1 MRRLHIILLAL
12 LIVAGITGCKN
23 TEDDVLHLGLNAIIV
38 EIDHENQLIYVSD
51 TEHGDVFGGR
61 AAIDCSKAIE
71 RDSIFYVDY
80 DSDTTDNLR
89 FIEYKDLMV
98 GDMIILGIYES
109 ELNGTDAILVEDIQ
123 LSTIQLSTQRLD

>member
-1 MRRLHIILLAL
+1 MRRFLSIAFAL
-12 LIVAGITGCKN
+12 LIMATLTGCQK
-23 TEDDVLHLGLNAIIV
+23 TDEDVLHLGLNAIIV

-51 TEHGDVFGGR
+51 TKHGDVFGGR
-61 AAIDCSKAIE
+61 SAIDCSKAIE

-80 DSDTTDNLR
+80 DRDITDNLS
-89 FIEYKDLMV
+89 FIKLEDLMV

-123 LSTIQLSTQRLD
+123 LSMQRLD

>member
-1 MRRLHIILLAL
+1 MKRLLSIVFAL
-12 LIVAGITGCKN
+12 FIVAGITGCKKAQ
-23 TEDDVLHLGLNAIIV
+23 DDVLHLGLNAIIV

-51 TEHGDVFGGR
+51 TEHEDFFGGR

-71 RDSIFYVDY
+71 RDSVFYVDY

-89 FIEYKDLMV
+89 FIEFKDLMV

-123 LSTIQLSTQRLD
+123 LSTQRLD

>member
-1 MRRLHIILLAL
+1 MKRLLSIVFAL
-12 LIVAGITGCKN
+12 LMVAGITGCKK
-23 TEDDVLHLGLNAIIV
+23 TEDDVLHLGLNAVIV
-38 EIDHENQLIYVSD
+38 EIDPENRLIYVSD
-51 TEHGDVFGGR
+51 TEHENVFGER

-89 FIEYKDLMV
+89 FIEFEDLLV
-98 GDMIILGIYES
+98 DDMIILGIYES

-123 LSTIQLSTQRLD
+123 LSTQRLD

>member
-1 MRRLHIILLAL
+1 MRRFLSIAFAL
-12 LIVAGITGCKN
+12 LIMAALTGCQK
-23 TEDDVLHLGLNAIIV
+23 TDEDVLHLGLNAIIV

-61 AAIDCSKAIE
+61 SAIDCSKAIE

-80 DSDTTDNLR
+80 DSDTTDNLS
-89 FIEYKDLMV
+89 FIKLEDLMV

-123 LSTIQLSTQRLD
+123 LSTQRLK

>member
-1 MRRLHIILLAL
+1 MKRLFSILFVL
-12 LIVAGITGCKN
+12 LIMAGITGCKN

-38 EIDHENQLIYVSD
+38 EIDHQQQLIYVSD
-51 TEHGDVFGGR
+51 TEHEDVFGRR

-89 FIEYKDLMV
+89 FIEFEDLMV

-109 ELNGTDAILVEDIQ
+109 ELNGTDAIHVED
-123 LSTIQLSTQRLD
+123 IQLSTQRLD

>member
-1 MRRLHIILLAL
+1 MKRLFSILFVV

-38 EIDHENQLIYVSD
+38 EIDHQQQLIYVSD
-51 TEHGDVFGGR
+51 TEHEDVLGER
-61 AAIDCSKAIE
+61 TAIDCSKAIE

-89 FIEYKDLMV
+89 FIEFEDLMV

-109 ELNGTDAILVEDIQ
+109 KMNGTDAILVEDIQ
-123 LSTIQLSTQRLD
+123 LSTQRLD

>member
-12 LIVAGITGCKN
+12 FIVAGITGCKK
-23 TEDDVLHLGLNAIIV
+23 TEEDVLHLGLNSIIV

-51 TEHGDVFGGR
+51 TEHEDVFGGR
-61 AAIDCSKAIE
+61 AAIDCSNAIE

-89 FIEYKDLMV
+89 FIEFEDLMV

-109 ELNGTDAILVEDIQ
+109 ELKGTDVILAED
-123 LSTIQLSTQRLD
+123 IQLSTQRLD

>member
-1 MRRLHIILLAL
+1 MRRFLIILLSL
-12 LIVAGITGCKN
+12 LIVAAITGCKK
-23 TEDDVLHLGLNAIIV
+23 TEDNVLHLGLNAIIV

-51 TEHGDVFGGR
+51 TEHEDAFGGR

-89 FIEYKDLMV
+89 FIEFEDLMV
-98 GDMIILGIYES
+98 GDIIILGIYES
-109 ELNGTDAILVEDIQ
+109 ELKGTDVILAED
-123 LSTIQLSTQRLD
+123 IQLSTQRLK

>member
-1 MRRLHIILLAL
+1 MKRLFSIVFAL
-12 LIVAGITGCKN
+12 FIAAGITGCKN

-38 EIDHENQLIYVSD
+38 EIDHENQLIFVSD
-51 TEHGDVFGGR
+51 TAHEDVFGER

-71 RDSIFYVDY
+71 RDSVFYVDY

-89 FIEYKDLMV
+89 FIEFEDLMV

-109 ELNGTDAILVEDIQ
+109 ELIVTDAILVEDIQ
-123 LSTIQLSTQRLD
+123 LSTQRLD

>member
-1 MRRLHIILLAL
+1 MKNYLSILIVL
-12 LIVAGITGCKN
+12 LIMAGTTGCKK
-23 TEDDVLHLGLNAIIV
+23 EDDDVLHLGLNAIIV
-38 EIDHENQLIYVSD
+38 EIDRENQLIYVSD
-51 TEHGDVFGGR
+51 TEHEDVFGGR

-89 FIEYKDLMV
+89 FIEFKDLMV

-123 LSTIQLSTQRLD
+123 LSTQRLD

>member
-1 MRRLHIILLAL
+1 MKRLYFIVVAL
-12 LIVAGITGCKN
+12 LIVAGITGCKK
-23 TEDDVLHLGLNAIIV
+23 TEDDVLYLGLNAIIV
-38 EIDHENQLIYVSD
+38 EIDSENQLIYVSD
-51 TEHGDVFGGR
+51 TEHEDAFGGR

-89 FIEYKDLMV
+89 FIVFEDLMV
-98 GDMIILGIYES
+98 GDMIILRIYES

-123 LSTIQLSTQRLD
+123 LSTQRLDLSAS

>member
-1 MRRLHIILLAL
+1 MRRFLSIAFAL
-12 LIVAGITGCKN
+12 LIMAALTGCQK
-23 TEDDVLHLGLNAIIV
+23 TDEDVLHLGLNAIII

-51 TEHGDVFGGR
+51 TEHEDAFGGR

-89 FIEYKDLMV
+89 FIEFEDLMV

-109 ELNGTDAILVEDIQ
+109 ELKGTDVILAED
-123 LSTIQLSTQRLD
+123 IQLSTQRLK

>member
-1 MRRLHIILLAL
+1 MKRLFSILFVL

-23 TEDDVLHLGLNAIIV
+23 TEDDVLHFGLNAIIV
-38 EIDHENQLIYVSD
+38 EIDHQQQLIYVSD
-51 TEHGDVFGGR
+51 TEHEDVFGRR

-89 FIEYKDLMV
+89 FIEFEDLMV

-109 ELNGTDAILVEDIQ
+109 ELNGTDAIHVED
-123 LSTIQLSTQRLD
+123 IQLSTQRLD

>member
-1 MRRLHIILLAL
+1 MKNYLSILIVL
-12 LIVAGITGCKN
+12 LIMAGTTGCKKK
-23 TEDDVLHLGLNAIIV
+23 EDDVLHLGLNAIIV
-38 EIDHENQLIYVSD
+38 DINHEKQLIYVSD
-51 TEHGDVFGGR
+51 TEHEDVFGER

-89 FIEYKDLMV
+89 FIEFKDLMV

-109 ELNGTDAILVEDIQ
+109 ELNGTDAIRIED
-123 LSTIQLSTQRLD
+123 IQLSTQRLD

>member
-1 MRRLHIILLAL
+1 MKRLYFIVFSL
-12 LIVAGITGCKN
+12 LIVAGITGCKK

-38 EIDHENQLIYVSD
+38 EIDWENQPIYVSD
-51 TEHGDVFGGR
+51 TEHEDAFGGR

-89 FIEYKDLMV
+89 FIAFEDLMV

-123 LSTIQLSTQRLD
+123 LSTQRLD

>member
-1 MRRLHIILLAL
+1 MRRFLSIAFAL
-12 LIVAGITGCKN
+12 LIMAALTGCQK
-23 TEDDVLHLGLNAIIV
+23 TDEDVLSLGLNAIIV
-38 EIDHENQLIYVSD
+38 EIDHENQMIYVSD
-51 TEHGDVFGGR
+51 TEHEDVFGGR

-80 DSDTTDNLR
+80 DSDTTDNLS
-89 FIEYKDLMV
+89 FIKLEDLMV

-123 LSTIQLSTQRLD
+123 LSTQRLK

>member
-1 MRRLHIILLAL
+1 MKRLFSIVFAL
-12 LIVAGITGCKN
+12 FIVAGITGYKKA
-23 TEDDVLHLGLNAIIV
+23 EDDVLHLGLNAIII
-38 EIDHENQLIYVSD
+38 EIDHEKQLIYVSD
-51 TEHGDVFGGR
+51 TEHEDVFGGR

-89 FIEYKDLMV
+89 FIEFEDLMV

-123 LSTIQLSTQRLD
+123 LSTQRLD

>member
-1 MRRLHIILLAL
+1 MNNYLSILIVL
-12 LIVAGITGCKN
+12 LIMAGTTGCKKK
-23 TEDDVLHLGLNAIIV
+23 EDDVLHLGLNAIIV
-38 EIDHENQLIYVSD
+38 DINHEKQLIYVSD
-51 TEHGDVFGGR
+51 TEHEDVFGGR

-89 FIEYKDLMV
+89 FIEFKDLMV

-109 ELNGTDAILVEDIQ
+109 ELNGTDAIRVED
-123 LSTIQLSTQRLD
+123 IQLSTQRLD

>member
-1 MRRLHIILLAL
+1 MKRLFSILFVL
-12 LIVAGITGCKN
+12 LIVGGITGCKN

-38 EIDHENQLIYVSD
+38 EIDHEKQLLYVSD
-51 TEHGDVFGGR
+51 TKHEDVFGGR
-61 AAIDCSKAIE
+61 ATIDCSKAIG

-89 FIEYKDLMV
+89 FIEFEDLMV

-109 ELNGTDAILVEDIQ
+109 ELIGTDAILVEDIQ
-123 LSTIQLSTQRLD
+123 LSTQRLD

>member
-1 MRRLHIILLAL
+1 MRKLLSILFVL
-12 LIVAGITGCKN
+12 LIMTGITGCKKK
-23 TEDDVLHLGLNAIIV
+23 EDDVLHLGLNAIIV

-51 TEHGDVFGGR
+51 TEHENVFGGR
-61 AAIDCSKAIE
+61 AAIDCSEAID

-89 FIEYKDLMV
+89 FIKFEDLMV

-123 LSTIQLSTQRLD
+123 LSTQRLG

>member
-1 MRRLHIILLAL
+1 MRRFLSTAFAL
-12 LIVAGITGCKN
+12 LIMAALTGCQK
-23 TEDDVLHLGLNAIIV
+23 TDEDVLHLGLNAIIV

-61 AAIDCSKAIE
+61 SAIDCSKAIE

-80 DSDTTDNLR
+80 DSDTTDNLS
-89 FIEYKDLMV
+89 FIKLEDLMV

-109 ELNGTDAILVEDIQ
+109 GLNGTDAILVEDIQ
-123 LSTIQLSTQRLD
+123 LSTQRLK